1 MATDR
6 NDQATA
12 AMPLPGAGARMFMA
26 PVAGIVASLTNPRK
40 TFDQAKLRELADS
53 IAPSG
58 VHQPILVRP
67 LPASRVEETSRAKG
81 AVPVWPFAT
90 TRKAEPI
97 EYELVAGE
105 RRWRA
110 CQLAGVAEIP
120 VMARELSDEQVLEI
134 QIVENLQREDV
145 SPLEEAEGY
154 GALMR
159 QGSGMDAD
167 AVASKI
173 GKSRSYVYARLKLL
187 DLCQTVREA
196 LATGEIDNSR
206 ALRIARIPV
215 EKAQITA
222 LKEASRRSHRGDFAM
237 GVREFEG
244 WLQRNVM
251 LKLEDAPFPIK
262 VVGLVPGV
270 GACGD
275 CPKRTGAEPELF
287 ADVDSPDLC
296 TDPACH
302 AAKAHAHAEALR
314 AAAEAKGMRIIEG
327 KEAKEIVRQHSY
339 DGYGRILQGYT
350 RLEATRADLAQDGKR
365 VPLRELLGDKGPKPV
380 LIEDPYSKE
389 LIEAV
394 PTDEAEAVLVRRGAI
409 KTTKKIDL
417 DEEVEFLTRKSEQT
431 QKKATNKA
439 RRAAIMRAIHAHTTP
454 AKVLTDAELLREWLK
469 LEIDF
474 ADEEDMPAI
483 LSLPPVED
491 EDREEMKQRAVARI
505 DRADAAE
512 VRRYMLALMLI
523 RSFWQYSGD
532 NWEPTLRAATRALG
546 VDMDAVDAEA
556 TAAEKAEL
564 AQAIANLRAAAAAQD
579 EADKPAAPDG
589 TSTPPPAAQASPT
602 RAKAKKSTAPAA
614 LARDAARVKTT
625 AAEAQAQI
633 AAELRALEDAN
644 QAPAAQGDDAAAVA
658 GAQPQAAPHGGAAGG
673 AQATEQAPAAQGDE
687 APPAARA
694 LAAAS
699 AAPQASATRLVPGGF
714 AMVSMKH
721 ANKRFAGHLVRLE
734 KCIPGNGGT
743 HWICY
748 RTDGKEG
755 VFGPAEDMLTPCPA
769 PSSQASAGVGTGAA
783 EEVGIGTRVRINETA
798 TGKQQKPWIGYEGNV
813 VAQIGDAAWCVAIER
828 SKRCAPKQVVFDVTE
843 LEVVA

>member
-1 MATDR
+1 MR
-6 NDQATA
+6 
-12 AMPLPGAGARMFMA
+12 PSGKRSVA

-53 IAPSG
+53 IATSG

-67 LPASRVEETSRAKG
+67 LPPERLADTSRARS
-81 AVPVWPFAT
+81 AVPVWPIAT

-120 VMARELSDEQVLEI
+120 VMVRHLSDEQVLEI
-134 QIVENLQREDV
+134 QIIENLQREDV

-167 AVASKI
+167 AVAAKI

-187 DLCQTVREA
+187 DLCQTVRDA

-215 EKAQITA
+215 EKVQITA
-222 LKEASRRSHRGDFAM
+222 LKEASRRSHRGDFAT
-237 GVREFEG
+237 GVREFEA

-251 LKLEDAPFPIK
+251 LKLEDAPFPIA
-262 VVGLVPGV
+262 VAGLVPGV

-327 KEAKEIVRQHSY
+327 KEAKEIVRQYSY
-339 DGYGRILQGYT
+339 DGYGRSLQGYT
-350 RLEATRADLAQDGKR
+350 RLEATRADLAQDGKK

-394 PTDEAEAVLVRRGAI
+394 PTDEAEAILVQRGAI
-409 KTTKKIDL
+409 KTSSKKIDL
-417 DEEVEFLTRKSEQT
+417 AAEIEYLTHKSEQAQ
-431 QKKATNKA
+431 QKAARKA
-439 RRAAIMRAIHAHTTP
+439 RQVAIMRAIHAHTAP

-469 LEIDF
+469 IEIDLQ
-474 ADEEDMPAI
+474 DEEDTLAI
-483 LSLPPVED
+483 LDLPPVD
-491 EDREEMKQRAVARI
+491 GEEMEETTQRAVARI
-505 DRADAAE
+505 DRADPAE
-512 VRRYMLALMLI
+512 IRRYMLATMLI
-523 RSFWQYSGD
+523 RGFWAYNED
-532 NWEPTLRAATRALG
+532 NWTTTLRAATRALG

-556 TAAEKAEL
+556 MAAEKAEL

-579 EADKPAAPDG
+579 EAGKPAAPEG
-589 TSTPPPAAQASPT
+589 TLTPPPAAQASPT

-633 AAELRALEDAN
+633 AAELRALEEAN

-658 GAQPQAAPHGGAAGG
+658 GAQPQTAPRGSAAGG
-673 AQATEQAPAAQGDE
+673 AQATEQAPTAQGDE

-699 AAPQASATRLVPGGF
+699 ALPLASATCATP
-714 AMVSMKH
+714 APAQPS
-721 ANKRFAGHLVRLE
+721 APTA
-734 KCIPGNGGT
+734 
-743 HWICY
+743 
-748 RTDGKEG
+748 
-755 VFGPAEDMLTPCPA
+755 GPAQAAACAAA
-769 PSSQASAGVGTGAA
+769 PNGQASAGVNTGAA
-783 EEVGIGTRVRINETA
+783 ATVGIGARVRVNETA
-798 TGKQQKPWIGYEGNV
+798 TGKQQKPWIGYEGSV
-813 VAQIGDAAWCVAIER
+813 VAQIGPAAWDVAIER
-828 SKRCAPKQVVFDVTE
+828 SKRCAPKRVGFDVSE
-843 LEVVA
+843 LEVLE

>member
-1 MATDR
+1 MATDQH
-6 NDQATA
+6 DQATA
-12 AMPLPGAGARMFMA
+12 AIPLPGAGPRMFMA
-26 PVAGIVASLTNPRK
+26 PVASIVASLTNPRK

-53 IAPSG
+53 IAASG

-67 LPASRVEETSRAKG
+67 LPPERLADTSRARS
-81 AVPVWPFAT
+81 AVPVWPIAT

-120 VMARELSDEQVLEI
+120 VMVRHLNDEQVLEI

-159 QGSGMDAD
+159 QGGGMDAD
-167 AVASKI
+167 AVAAKI

-187 DLCQTVREA
+187 DLCQTVRDA

-215 EKAQITA
+215 EKVQITA
-222 LKEASRRSHRGDFAM
+222 LKEASRRSHRGDFAT

-251 LKLEDAPFPIK
+251 LKLEDAPFPIA

-302 AAKAHAHAEALR
+302 SAKAHAHAEALR

-327 KEAKEIVRQHSY
+327 KEAKEIVSQHSY
-339 DGYGRILQGYT
+339 DGYGRSLQGYT
-350 RLEATRADLAQDGKR
+350 RLDATRADLAQDGKR

-394 PTDEAEAVLVRRGAI
+394 PTDEAEAVLVQRGAI
-409 KTTKKIDL
+409 KTTRKTIDL
-417 DEEVEFLTRKSEQT
+417 DEEIEALTRKSEQAQ
-431 QKKATNKA
+431 QKAA
-439 RRAAIMRAIHAHTTP
+439 RNARYTAIMRAIHAHTAPT
-454 AKVLTDAELLREWLK
+454 KVLTDTELLREWLK
-469 LEIDF
+469 NEIGD
-474 ADEEDMPAI
+474 ADQEDTLTI
-483 LSLPPVED
+483 LNLPPVED
-491 EDREEMKQRAVARI
+491 EDHEAMTQRAVARI
-505 DRADAAE
+505 DRADHAE
-512 VRRYMLALMLI
+512 IRRYMLATMLI
-523 RSFWQYSGD
+523 RGLWGWYSEAA
-532 NWEPTLRAATRALG
+532 WAPVLRAATRALG
-546 VDMDAVDAEA
+546 VDLDAVDAEA

-564 AQAIANLRAAAAAQD
+564 AQSIANLRAAAKAQA
-579 EADKPAAPDG
+579 ETNKPAAPEG
-589 TSTPPPAAQASPT
+589 TLTPPPAAQASPT

-633 AAELRALEDAN
+633 AAELRALEEAN

-658 GAQPQAAPHGGAAGG
+658 GAQPQAAPRGGAAGG

-699 AAPQASATRLVPGGF
+699 ALPLASATC
-714 AMVSMKH
+714 A
-721 ANKRFAGHLVRLE
+721 
-734 KCIPGNGGT
+734 T
-743 HWICY
+743 
-748 RTDGKEG
+748 
-755 VFGPAEDMLTPCPA
+755 PA
-769 PSSQASAGVGTGAA
+769 PAQPSAPAADPAQAAACAAAPSGQARAGVDTGAA
-783 EEVGIGTRVRINETA
+783 EQVVGIGARVRVNETA

-813 VAQIGDAAWCVAIER
+813 VAQIGPGAWDVAIQR
-828 SKRCAPKQVVFDVTE
+828 SKRCAPKRVGFDVTE
-843 LEVVA
+843 LEVVE